1 MDASGC
7 SGLPAKVT
15 QAHRNLQTDCLLIR
29 LRGRFILFPSARPCQ
44 SVAKRINAPMITTC
58 IFDAYG
64 TLFDVAAA
72 ARQVASEPGRAEF
85 ARHWP
90 ALSAK
95 WRQKQLQY
103 SWLRTISGD
112 HTDFWTVTQDGL
124 DWAMEAEGLAP
135 DTELRDRLLALYW
148 QLSAFAEVPATLA
161 ALRQAGLN
169 TAILSNGSPEML
181 SGAVQS
187 AGLSDLL
194 DDVLSVESVGVFK
207 PAPQVYDMV
216 IQRFG
221 CAKSHV
227 LFVSSNGWD
236 ASAAAAYG
244 FRTVWVNRAGEPV
257 DRLPGQPDRILTDL
271 TTLAELVTT
280 DAAFQNL

>member
-1 MDASGC
+1 
-7 SGLPAKVT
+7 
-15 QAHRNLQTDCLLIR
+15 
-29 LRGRFILFPSARPCQ
+29 
-44 SVAKRINAPMITTC
+44 MITTC

-72 ARQVASEPGRAEF
+72 ARQVASEPGRADF
-85 ARHWP
+85 AQHWP
-90 ALSAK
+90 VLSEK

-103 SWLRTISGD
+103 SWLRAVTGD
-112 HTDFWTVTQDGL
+112 HTDFWSVTQDGL
-124 DWAMEAEGLAP
+124 DWALESEGL
-135 DTELRDRLLALYW
+135 DDDSGLRDRLLALYW
-148 QLSAFAEVPATLA
+148 HLSAFPEVPGMLA
-161 ALRQAGLN
+161 KLREAGMN

-181 SGAVQS
+181 SAAVQS
-187 AGLSDLL
+187 AGLGELL
-194 DDVLSVESVGVFK
+194 DDVLSVESVGIFK

-244 FRTVWVNRAGEPV
+244 FATVWVNRAGDPL
-257 DRLPGQPDRILTDL
+257 DRLPGQPDHVLRDL
-271 TTLAELVTT
+271 SAIPDLVTR
-280 DAAFQNL
+280 